1 VTLRRRGYLVES
13 SGCPLRD
20 ITYGGIKTGGG
31 FNATKEL
38 EVGAQR
44 MAEAAHCILGSL
56 GRHLGSN
63 RSDWDVMVRLE
74 TGHLREEMGLI
85 EKFLDEYA
93 RDIYINQINGGW
105 RDYKP
110 EYQESSRK
118 YIEMFRKSV
127 LKNAPKLII
136 SAKEN
141 ATKLFKNK
149 SGIPMV
155 VFNAA
160 ISSYLVLVRLAE
172 SMLREVKKMPGDIG
186 NPFKDYELIFAVRKL
201 RKYVDQV
208 ISGNL
213 GEVIK

>member
-1 VTLRRRGYLVES
+1 
-13 SGCPLRD
+13 
-20 ITYGGIKTGGG
+20 
-31 FNATKEL
+31 
-38 EVGAQR
+38 
-44 MAEAAHCILGSL
+44 
-56 GRHLGSN
+56 
-63 RSDWDVMVRLE
+63 
-74 TGHLREEMGLI
+74 
-85 EKFLDEYA
+85 
-93 RDIYINQINGGW
+93 
-105 RDYKP
+105 
-110 EYQESSRK
+110 
-118 YIEMFRKSV
+118 
-127 LKNAPKLII
+127 
-136 SAKEN
+136 
-141 ATKLFKNK
+141 LFKNK